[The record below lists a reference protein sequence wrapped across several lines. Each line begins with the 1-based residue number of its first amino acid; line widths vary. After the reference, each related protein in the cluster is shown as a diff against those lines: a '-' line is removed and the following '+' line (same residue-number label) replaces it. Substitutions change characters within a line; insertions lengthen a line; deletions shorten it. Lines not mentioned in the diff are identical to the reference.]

1 MVEDVTISKGE
12 KIYCIEYLDAKKPGG
27 WLTDRSFN
35 TLDEVRNKLA
45 LIEDFK
51 SSEKTI
57 VIREYTVIKTFNTRK
72 GIVGEQYEIKGINA
86 GKEYEGGA
94 NQIEFGKY
102 NPYDPT
108 NSNPIWRDYLE
119 NTSKITTQGSE
130 PYLKILE

>member
-57 VIREYTVIKTFNTRK
+57 VIREYTVIKTFNKTK
-72 GIVGEQYEIKGINA
+72 GIVG
-86 GKEYEGGA
+86 
-94 NQIEFGKY
+94 
-102 NPYDPT
+102 
-108 NSNPIWRDYLE
+108 
-119 NTSKITTQGSE
+119 
-130 PYLKILE
+130 